1 MTWTPERKQMVKE
14 MLREGLTGDQMAA
27 RLGNGITRNAVIGFV
42 HRNPDLKAIGF
53 KRSPGPQ
60 NIEKKR
66 DLAIAAKRR
75 KNVRGGTVSLNKI
88 KAIQAPAIVELFDA
102 VPDIPGRFGAPHV
115 AGIPMWDDV
124 RGRSMLTQHRCTWPI
139 NDGGPFLFCGE
150 AKKSDRP
157 YCAFHNMAALGKGTE
172 SERSAVRSALKV
184 AA

>member
-1 MTWTPERKQMVKE
+1 MNYWHTNNIEKIAD
-14 MLREGLTGDQMAA
+14 MLREGWTA
-27 RLGNGITRNAVIGFV
+27 RQIGAHFAVSRNAVIGVV
-42 HRNPDLKAIGF
+42 HRNPVLREIGF

-60 NIEKKR
+60 NIEKVR
-66 DLAIAAKRR
+66 AISVAATRGKS
-75 KNVRGGTVSLNKI
+75 VRGGTVSLNKI

-115 AGIPMWDDV
+115 AGMDLM
-124 RGRSMLTQHRCTWPI
+124 MLNEHRCKWPI

>member
-1 MTWTPERKQMVKE
+1 MNYWHTNNIEKIAD
-14 MLREGLTGDQMAA
+14 MLREGKSASEIGA
-27 RLGNGITRNAVIGFV
+27 RFDVSRNAVIGLV
-42 HRNPDLKAIGF
+42 HRNPVLKAIGF
-53 KRSPGPQ
+53 KRSPGSQ

-75 KNVRGGTVSLNKI
+75 KNVRDGTVSLNKI

-102 VPDIPGRFGAPHV
+102 VPGRFGAPHV

-124 RGRSMLTQHRCTWPI
+124 RGRSMLTQHRCTWPL

-150 AKKSDRP
+150 AKQPGRP
-157 YCAFHNMAALGKGTE
+157 YCAYHSTAALGNGTE
-172 SERSAVRSALKV
+172 SERSAVRQAMRE

>member
-27 RLGNGITRNAVIGFV
+27 RIGDGITHNAVIGFV

-60 NIEKKR
+60 NIGKKR

-115 AGIPMWDDV
+115 AGIDLM
-124 RGRSMLTQHRCTWPI
+124 MLTDCRCKWPL

-150 AKKSDRP
+150 AKQPGRP
-157 YCAFHNMAALGKGTE
+157 YCAYHSTAALGNGTE
-172 SERSAVRSALKV
+172 SERSAVRQAMRE

>member
-14 MLREGLTGDQMAA
+14 MLRDGLTGDQMAA
-27 RLGNGITRNAVIGFV
+27 RIGDGITRNAVIGFV

-75 KNVRGGTVSLNKI
+75 KNVRCGTVSLNKI
-88 KAIQAPAIVELFDA
+88 KAIQARAIVELFDA
-102 VPDIPGRFGAPHV
+102 VPDVPGRFGAPQV
-115 AGIPMWDDV
+115 AGMPLM
-124 RGRSMLTQHRCTWPI
+124 ML
-139 NDGGPFLFCGE
+139 GPRHCRWCVNSPEPGTNGHLFCGE
-150 AKKSDRP
+150 VKRADRP
-157 YCAFHNMAALGKGTE
+157 YCAYHATAALGKGTE